1 MKPQILFWVFCG
13 GGIGAS
19 GRYGLQL
26 ILEEPAGSFD
36 TPTFIANVTGAFL
49 LGILQPCAETRPVRR
64 WPRSLAPAL
73 GGFTTY
79 SALMVSPILT
89 ARSGDVSGS
98 VGYFL
103 LSLAG
108 GFAAA
113 WLGYRITG
121 GPWLKCSPIRSG
133 CLRGLS
139 SAAPVPR
146 FDTRWIR
153 LSLRPGLR
161 KHGRLL
167 LAWLRSPAGPRS
179 SWDVGFG
186 TPSWQQASAVGWTT
200 FYRSWSS
207 GLFRPSAPLGWSIR
221 YRSVTPV
228 QRVHHTP
235 AARLSARHS
244 AASRQHQ
251 DGPGITDLVSS
262 LRR

>member
-1 MKPQILFWVFCG
+1 MKPHILFWVFCG

-26 ILEEPAGSFD
+26 IVEEPAGSFD

-49 LGILQPCAETRPVRR
+49 LGILQPALKRARPA
-64 WPRSLAPAL
+64 LAAFLGPGLL

-121 GPWLKCSPIRSG
+121 RD
-133 CLRGLS
+133 RG
-139 SAAPVPR
+139 
-146 FDTRWIR
+146 
-153 LSLRPGLR
+153 
-161 KHGRLL
+161 
-167 LAWLRSPAGPRS
+167 
-179 SWDVGFG
+179 
-186 TPSWQQASAVGWTT
+186 
-200 FYRSWSS
+200 
-207 GLFRPSAPLGWSIR
+207 
-221 YRSVTPV
+221 
-228 QRVHHTP
+228 
-235 AARLSARHS
+235 
-244 AASRQHQ
+244 
-251 DGPGITDLVSS
+251 
-262 LRR
+262 